1 MKVIILSKR
10 FDLNVPNILTWYHET
25 KLKRHVTYHR
35 IAPFMAS
42 SLAGSTSAQLFI
54 SPAQPASALIT
65 SLAKRQ
71 PSAALCSHFWA
82 LNL

>member
-1 MKVIILSKR
+1 
-10 FDLNVPNILTWYHET
+10 
-25 KLKRHVTYHR
+25 
-35 IAPFMAS
+35 MAS